1 MDTWGSMDFLGELQT
16 SGTYY
21 FNNYVDLGG
30 KFSVIFKRLL
40 TTRGLYPNNTIDD
53 KTVFI
58 DTWSDFDGAL
68 ADETDAD
75 LYFRISDVAPTVGDF
90 DTEDEDFLLLED
102 GDKIEQELNTT
113 FGDWVKMETGR
124 YTGRVF
130 QFKCELSS
138 ASVDQT
144 PIIDEVGYTLLFD
157 ARTESNSF
165 ASGAGAKA
173 VTYTN
178 AFYQTPKLTIT
189 ASNMATGDYYAITSE
204 SRTGF
209 TIHFYNS
216 SGSSLDRNFGYVANG
231 YGAEES

>member
-1 MDTWGSMDFLGELQT
+1 MDFLGELQT

-53 KTVFI
+53 KTAFI

-144 PIIDEVGYTLLFD
+144 PIIDEIGYTLLFD

-178 AFYQTPKLTIT
+178 AFLQTPKLTIT

-216 SGSSLDRNFGYVANG
+216 SGASLDRNFGYVANG